1 MDHGVRVG
9 PWVLE
14 LGIIGSSSN
23 RLSFF
28 HNFLAQR
35 TLNFQDSHTLISP
48 FARSDL
54 VSRREHEERPLNLS
68 GG

>member
-1 MDHGVRVG
+1 MG

-23 RLSFF
+23 RWLFF
-28 HNFLAQR
+28 HKFLVQWTHNFH
-35 TLNFQDSHTLISP
+35 DSHTLISP

-54 VSRREHEERPLNLS
+54 VSRREHEQRS
-68 GG
+68 R